1 MTANNRKLVAFS
13 IGLLLLLLAVAGCR
27 GSGTGNGSTSQ
38 QPASQSSQQKITL
51 KFGAVNNTT
60 HPCVVAL
67 NEVFKPRVEEL
78 TAGRVEV
85 QVFDNSQLGGERDM
99 MEQLQLG
106 TLQMSYIS
114 PVLGAIE
121 PKINILDLPYLFK
134 DENHVDQVLDG
145 PIGEKLLADLP
156 SKGLRSLGYFENGFR
171 VITNSKRPINKLSD
185 LKGLKI
191 RTPEAPISVAIFKAL
206 GANVTPMAFNELYS
220 ALQQGVVD
228 GQENAYNT
236 VASSSFFEVQKYVA
250 ETNHMWGNF
259 AILASEKWWQG
270 LPKDIQDA
278 IAKAAKE
285 ASVYQR
291 KVFREQT
298 EKSKQLCLDKGMQ
311 LTKPDPAEFIQAV
324 QPVYQD
330 FLKQH
335 PDYKSIVDE
344 ILSLKK

>member
-1 MTANNRKLVAFS
+1 MSRWIRVVSHLILVGLAFS
-13 IGLLLLLLAVAGCR
+13 LVGCGGASAPKE
-27 GSGTGNGSTSQ
+27 GSAPEANKAPG
-38 QPASQSSQQKITL
+38 QKFIL
-51 KFGAVNNTT
+51 KVGAVNNST
-60 HPCVVAL
+60 HPCVMAL
-67 NEVFKPRVEEL
+67 NEVFKPRVQEF
-78 TAGRVEV
+78 TNGQVEV

-134 DENHVDQVLDG
+134 DETHVDKVLDG

-171 VITNSKRPINKLSD
+171 VVTNSKRPINKLAD
-185 LKGLKI
+185 LRGLKI

-206 GANVTPMAFNELYS
+206 GANVTPLAFNELYS

-250 ETNHMWGNF
+250 ETHHMWGNF
-259 AILASEKWWQG
+259 AILVSEKWWQS
-270 LPKDIQDA
+270 LPQDVQDA
-278 IAKAAKE
+278 ISKAAKE
-285 ASVYQR
+285 ASTRQR
-291 KVFREQT
+291 QLFREQT
-298 EKSKQLCLDKGMQ
+298 AKSKELCLSKGMQ
-311 LTKPDPAEFIQAV
+311 LTTPDPAEFIQAV

-330 FLKQH
+330 MYKDH
-335 PDYKSIVDE
+335 PEFKGIVDE
-344 ILSLKK
+344 ILSLK

>member
-1 MTANNRKLVAFS
+1 MKNFKKHLITLFTLLIALTLVGCGGGSAQKTD
-13 IGLLLLLLAVAGCR
+13 AG
-27 GSGTGNGSTSQ
+27 
-38 QPASQSSQQKITL
+38 SSQEAGKTAETIIL
-51 KFGAVNNTT
+51 RFGAVNNTT

-78 TAGRVEV
+78 TNGKVEV

-121 PKINILDLPYLFK
+121 PKINILDLPYLFE
-134 DENHVDQVLDG
+134 DEEHVDKVLDG
-145 PIGEKLLADLP
+145 PIGEDLLKDLP

-171 VITNSKRPINKLSD
+171 VVTNSKRPINSLAD

-191 RTPEAPISVAIFKAL
+191 RTPEAPISVAIFQTL
-206 GANVTPMAFNELYS
+206 GANATPLSFSELYS

-236 VASSSFFEVQKYVA
+236 VASSGFYEVQKYVA
-250 ETNHMWGNF
+250 ETHHMWGNF
-259 AILASEKWWQG
+259 AILASEKWWQT
-270 LPKDIQDA
+270 LSPDIQEA

-285 ASVYQR
+285 ASKYQR
-291 KVFREQT
+291 ELFRKQT
-298 EKSKQLCLDKGMQ
+298 AESKELCLSKGMQ
-311 LTKPDPAEFIQAV
+311 LTKPDPEEFFQAV
-324 QPVYQD
+324 QPVYED
-330 FLKQH
+330 LYREH
-335 PDYKSIVDE
+335 PDFKPIVEE
-344 ILSLKK
+344 ILSLKNK